1 MSQSFHMQNHRFSYN
16 EPMPVESCVQS
27 ICDLA
32 LRFGEDDEDGGDGG
46 GSMVSLGRISSQS
59 SYSKKE
65 DRKLAHREA
74 ETDLDISCYC

>member
-1 MSQSFHMQNHRFSYN
+1 MQNHRFSYN

-46 GSMVSLGRISSQS
+46 GSMVSLFAALSPT
-59 SYSKKE
+59 SYLEKASASP
-65 DRKLAHREA
+65 R
-74 ETDLDISCYC
+74 TS